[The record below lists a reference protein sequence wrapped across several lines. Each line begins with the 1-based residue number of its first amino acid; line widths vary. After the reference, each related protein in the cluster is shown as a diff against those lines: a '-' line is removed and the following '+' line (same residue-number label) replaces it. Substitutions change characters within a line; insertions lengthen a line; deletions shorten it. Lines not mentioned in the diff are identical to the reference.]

1 MQRYFVITAGQFL
14 NELVVFEA
22 QPEGFIATPFKK
34 YLKRVQAGECEIKIA
49 RIAGGLFDYEQN
61 MLNEWNEFQDQE
73 DRVKILMRNIQDD
86 RIDALC
92 REYLNHTDGM
102 SDKEFEDKFRIIL
115 SENSRAAKL
124 I

>member
-1 MQRYFVITAGQFL
+1 MQKYETDGVDLSRTELTAAADRH
-14 NELVVFEA
+14 E
-22 QPEGFIATPFKK
+22 
-34 YLKRVQAGECEIKIA
+34 R
-49 RIAGGLFDYEQN
+49 

-92 REYLNHTDGM
+92 REYLNHGEGM
-102 SDKEFEDKFRIIL
+102 SDREFEDAFRVIL
-115 SENSRAAKL
+115 AENSRAAKL